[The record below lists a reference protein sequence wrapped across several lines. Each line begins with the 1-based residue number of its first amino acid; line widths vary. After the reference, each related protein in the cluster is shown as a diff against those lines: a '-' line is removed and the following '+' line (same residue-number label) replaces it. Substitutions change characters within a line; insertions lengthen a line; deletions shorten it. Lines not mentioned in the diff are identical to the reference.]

1 MNIYSQAYYNEM
13 YNVCKYMPTYQE
25 LLHEVRMRKTKASRS
40 RMLNSDL
47 KFAKDT
53 FKDLQE
59 AVTHRG
65 GMLHGAI
72 HTNKDISKYSLFIH
86 HLETLII
93 LNKEGVLG

>member
-1 MNIYSQAYYNEM
+1 MNIFSQAYYNEM

-25 LLHEVRMRKTKASRS
+25 LMQYVREKKSKSSRS

-53 FKDLQE
+53 FNDLQE

-72 HTNKDISKYSLFIH
+72 HTKKDLSKYALHIH